1 MKIEFRQ
8 DSQRHF
14 SKKQQGLTDIF
25 CFFALSCRVR
35 DKIHSENLVFNQR
48 FVYILGSN
56 MAVDKSV
63 IAVLEKAVETDP
75 ENKSLRLH
83 LISLLID
90 DNQFEKALNHAQIV
104 LNQEPTNTDALEKAA
119 QSAEKLGD
127 AGKAGGYRKLLDALK
142 TPVTP
147 PRVRGFHEDWA
158 EILDDEPQAEK
169 IPLGEGFEDDDF
181 AWEIENSDLRLADVA
196 GMEKVKRRLNLAFL
210 SPLKNPEMMKLYGK
224 SLRGGLLLY
233 GAPGCGKTFIVRAV
247 AGELGAKFI
256 SVGLSDVLDM
266 WIGSSEKNIH
276 SIFERARRNAP
287 CVLFFDELDAL
298 GRKRSL
304 TRHSNHG
311 AINQLL
317 SELDGMNQSNDGV
330 FVLAATNHP
339 WDVDTAL
346 RRPGRL
352 DRTVLVLPPDKAAR
366 ESVLNFHLRG
376 RPTDASLDVPGI
388 AKQTGEYSGAD
399 LAHLVESAAEL
410 AMEESL
416 ETGNVRSIS
425 QNDFK
430 RALREVKPSTRAWFE
445 IAKNHAL
452 FANDGGIYDDLLEYL
467 KEIRMI

>member
-1 MKIEFRQ
+1 MFPCGKI
-8 DSQRHF
+8 
-14 SKKQQGLTDIF
+14 
-25 CFFALSCRVR
+25 LS
-35 DKIHSENLVFNQR
+35 DNS
-48 FVYILGSN
+48 FVLKF
-56 MAVDKSV
+56 MAIDKSV
-63 IAVLEKAVETDP
+63 IAALEKAVETEP

-83 LISLLID
+83 LVSLLIED
-90 DNQFEKALNHAQIV
+90 EQFEQALNHAQVV
-104 LNQEPTNTDALEKAA
+104 LSQEPTNTDALGKAA

-127 AGKAGGYRKLLDALK
+127 AGKADGYRKLLNALEN
-142 TPVTP
+142 PVQPP
-147 PRVRGFHEDWA
+147 PRIGNFRQDDWA
-158 EILDDEPQAEK
+158 EIIDDEPNAEK

-210 SPLKNPEMMKLYGK
+210 SPLKNPEMMQLYGK

-233 GAPGCGKTFIVRAV
+233 GAPGCGKTFIARAV

-304 TRHSNHG
+304 TRNSNHG

-352 DRTVLVLPPDKAAR
+352 DRTVLVLPPDAPAR

-376 RPTDASLDVPGI
+376 RPVDATVDASAI
-388 AKQTGEYSGAD
+388 AKQTTEYSGAD
-399 LAHLVESAAEL
+399 LAHLVESAVEL

-416 ETGNVRSIS
+416 ESGNVRSIS
-425 QNDFK
+425 QTDFK
-430 RALREVKPSTRAWFE
+430 RALREVKPSTRPWFE
-445 IAKNHAL
+445 IAKNYAL

>member
-1 MKIEFRQ
+1 
-8 DSQRHF
+8 
-14 SKKQQGLTDIF
+14 
-25 CFFALSCRVR
+25 
-35 DKIHSENLVFNQR
+35 
-48 FVYILGSN
+48 
-56 MAVDKSV
+56 MAIDKSV
-63 IAVLEKAVETDP
+63 IAALEKAVETDS

-83 LISLLID
+83 LISLLIED
-90 DNQFEKALNHAQIV
+90 KQFEKALNHAQIV

-119 QSAEKLGD
+119 QSAEKFGD
-127 AGKAGGYRKLLDALK
+127 ARKADGYRKLLDALK
-142 TPVTP
+142 KPVQTP
-147 PRVRGFHEDWA
+147 PLIGNFRQDDWA
-158 EILDDEPQAEK
+158 EIIDDEPTAEK
-169 IPLGEGFEDDDF
+169 IPLGERLEDDEF
-181 AWEIENSDLRLADVA
+181 AWEVENSDLRLADVA
-196 GMEKVKRRLNLAFL
+196 GMEKVKRRLHLAFL
-210 SPLKNPEMMKLYGK
+210 SPLKNPEMMRLYGK

-233 GAPGCGKTFIVRAV
+233 GAPGCGKTFIARAV

-266 WIGSSEKNIH
+266 WIGNSEKNVH
-276 SIFERARRNAP
+276 SIFERARRHAP

-304 TRHSNHG
+304 TRNSNHG

-317 SELDGMNQSNDGV
+317 SELDGMNQSNEGV

-352 DRTVLVLPPDKAAR
+352 DRTVLVLPPDLPAR
-366 ESVLNFHLRG
+366 ESVLNFNLRG
-376 RPTDASLDVPGI
+376 RPVDASVDTAAI
-388 AKQTGEYSGAD
+388 AKQTVEFSGAD

-430 RALREVKPSTRAWFE
+430 RALREVKSSTRPWFE
-445 IAKNHAL
+445 IAKNYAL

-467 KEIRMI
+467 KELRMI